1 MNNYGLDSETA
12 EELIRIDGFL
22 VLHLFNESLVIPG
35 FVDGHTHPVFDG
47 DRSNEFAMKLAGAGY
62 MEIHKQGGGIHY
74 TVNGQ

>member
-1 MNNYGLDSETA
+1 M
-12 EELIRIDGFL
+12 
-22 VLHLFNESLVIPG
+22 IPG

-74 TVNGQ
+74 TVNGQLPLFSPFYPIQKRGNAQKND